1 MDENT
6 ELLLKAAQARQWENE
21 ERSSYDLETMR
32 KEFCDRLYAAKKG
45 VAAPGPEKK
54 PKKP

>member
-32 KEFCDRLYAAKKG
+32 KEFRDRLYAAQKG
-45 VAAPGPEKK
+45 VAAPAPRET
-54 PKKP
+54 PQES